1 MSETQPKRVITRY
14 LDALVAGDVE
24 TLRDSFAED
33 ATWTVQADLPIKGPW
48 QGRDEIINGF
58 LGGVVGKLF
67 EAGSHV
73 FEFPT
78 IMAEGDTV
86 ALEWRVQARNAAG
99 EAYDN
104 LYAGF
109 FVVRDGK
116 ITTVREYLDSRY
128 AAKLLFPE
136 LD

>member
-1 MSETQPKRVITRY
+1 M
-14 LDALVAGDVE
+14 A
-24 TLRDSFAED
+24 
-33 ATWTVQADLPIKGPW
+33 
-48 QGRDEIINGF
+48 GRDEIINGF

-73 FEFPT
+73 FEFRT

-86 ALEWRVQARNAAG
+86 VLEWRVQARNAAG

-109 FVVRDGK
+109 FVVHDGK

-136 LD
+136 LDWTATTVTPDRASAAESSPVRWGRYHNCPGRTTAEILRDQ